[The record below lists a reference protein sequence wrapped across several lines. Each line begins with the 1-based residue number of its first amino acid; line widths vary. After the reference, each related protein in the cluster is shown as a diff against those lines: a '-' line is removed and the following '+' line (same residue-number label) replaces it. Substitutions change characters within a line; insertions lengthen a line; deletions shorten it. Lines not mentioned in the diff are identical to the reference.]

1 MFSKHRNNDDAT
13 QYTVHTEHIY
23 IGTWTTKWCNRNTQT
38 HFCSFLSICV
48 YYIHVNFQIKTVHFG
63 MRFIV
68 SQLSDNQYI
77 SFALVFDVA
86 YCHSLIDS
94 KTMCALV
101 VVIANGTAA
110 FVFNISAV
118 VTVRLSKH

>member
-1 MFSKHRNNDDAT
+1 
-13 QYTVHTEHIY
+13 
-23 IGTWTTKWCNRNTQT
+23 
-38 HFCSFLSICV
+38 
-48 YYIHVNFQIKTVHFG
+48 

-110 FVFNISAV
+110 SVFNITAV
-118 VTVRLSKH
+118 VRLSKLKHATIVYFSMVSGKHQTTVMETK